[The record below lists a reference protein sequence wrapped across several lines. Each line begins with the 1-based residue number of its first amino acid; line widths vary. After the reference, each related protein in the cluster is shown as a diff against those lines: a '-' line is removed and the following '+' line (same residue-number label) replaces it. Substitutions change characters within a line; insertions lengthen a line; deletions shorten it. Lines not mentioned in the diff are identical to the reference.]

1 MKRVIAIVL
10 ALLLLTGCAPSP
22 AGENTV
28 TFYYPRKNLVY
39 SFSDL
44 PIGAEAR
51 DCADE
56 ALEYMLRLYLLGPTD
71 ENLESLYPSGIRL
84 LTVAEENGALTVT
97 LSPAG
102 NQMQEIDFSL
112 AGACLAKTC
121 IGYGGYSSVTIQ
133 SGDRELTLKNNDLLF
148 RDNSATL
155 DSSEEEKEP

>member
-1 MKRVIAIVL
+1 MP
-10 ALLLLTGCAPSP
+10 PS
-22 AGENTV
+22 A
-28 TFYYPRKNLVY
+28 
-39 SFSDL
+39 
-44 PIGAEAR
+44 
-51 DCADE
+51 C
-56 ALEYMLRLYLLGPTD
+56 
-71 ENLESLYPSGIRL
+71 IRL

-148 RDNSATL
+148 RDNSAPL